1 MEMIIGCLSDAL
13 MDSIK
18 LIPFLFII
26 YIILEFISRRSSL
39 AIYEKI
45 ANTRFLGPLLGGII
59 GVVPQCGLS
68 AAAASLYIGKI
79 VSLGTMLAVFLS
91 ASDDMLPILISSAVN
106 PVTIV
111 KILACK
117 VLMAVISGYLV
128 DMFWRKKHEREL
140 DEGEEEI
147 EIELNGCGP
156 GCNCEENF
164 WWSVIKHTIQ
174 VFAFIFIISLVLN
187 IVIEGIGEETLGSL
201 FRNVPILGE
210 FVAAIIGLIP
220 NCASSVIITELYLE
234 GVMSA
239 GALFAGLL
247 VNTGVGTL
255 VLIRFNKNRKES
267 LKIIGLL
274 YCIGVVWGILLELV
288 GIVF

>member
-1 MEMIIGCLSDAL
+1 M
-13 MDSIK
+13 
-18 LIPFLFII
+18 
-26 YIILEFISRRSSL
+26 
-39 AIYEKI
+39 
-45 ANTRFLGPLLGGII
+45 
-59 GVVPQCGLS
+59 
-68 AAAASLYIGKI
+68 
-79 VSLGTMLAVFLS
+79 
-91 ASDDMLPILISSAVN
+91 
-106 PVTIV
+106 
-111 KILACK
+111 
-117 VLMAVISGYLV
+117 
-128 DMFWRKKHEREL
+128 
-140 DEGEEEI
+140 
-147 EIELNGCGP
+147 
-156 GCNCEENF
+156 
-164 WWSVIKHTIQ
+164 
-174 VFAFIFIISLVLN
+174 
-187 IVIEGIGEETLGSL
+187 GSL